1 MIPSRVRAG
10 ALGAML
16 MIVALALATPGIAF
30 GAAAWTITR
39 SPGSMKALSTAT
51 FSLVATNIGSG
62 GHSSAIGCVTVSI
75 PSPFT
80 VHSAA
85 VSSASG
91 HLWTASVAKSGSA
104 STVTVRATANS
115 QRLSAKKVESVSFTV
130 NVTAGVSP
138 GAHQWTA
145 NAFIFFGC
153 TASYGQPI
161 VMIVTIGALPVNLPP
176 VAVADLLT
184 VPENGT
190 LIAPAPGL
198 LANDIDANG
207 DPLTAQLVTG
217 PSHGVLALAANGS
230 YKYVP
235 AANYSGA
242 DSFTYRASDGVAVSP
257 PALVSVTVIPA
268 PAATPTP
275 PRATPRPTPVGSP
288 LATSAATPIESSTGT
303 GPPGANG
310 SPAAS
315 SRPGQGQGSSASPA
329 ATPALAVAGGPDDP
343 IPPFSLDMTFAGL
356 QFDWFIPAAVVGG
369 PGLLVILAIALQ
381 LFGALAWLPAVRRH
395 LGGAGSRRSD
405 RST

>member
-1 MIPSRVRAG
+1 MIRSRVRAG

-16 MIVALALATPGIAF
+16 MTVALALATPGIAF

-62 GHSSAIGCVTVSI
+62 GHSNAIGCVTVSI
-75 PSPFT
+75 PSQFT
-80 VHSAA
+80 VNSGA

-91 HLWTASVAKSGSA
+91 HLWTASVAKSGST
-104 STVTVRATANS
+104 STVTVRAKANS

-161 VMIVTIGALPVNLPP
+161 VMTVTIGALPNLPP

-184 VPENGT
+184 VPEDGT
-190 LIAPAPGL
+190 LIGAAPGL
-198 LANDIDANG
+198 LANDIDADG
-207 DPLTAQLVTG
+207 DPLTAQLVAG
-217 PSHGVLALAANGS
+217 PSHGALALAANGS

-257 PALVSVTVIPA
+257 PALVSVTVTPA

-275 PRATPRPTPVGSP
+275 PRATPRPIPVGSP
-288 LATSAATPIESSTGT
+288 LATSAATPIESSTST
-303 GPPGANG
+303 GPPRPNG

-315 SRPGQGQGSSASPA
+315 SVPGQGQGSSASPA

-369 PGLLVILAIALQ
+369 PGLLVIVAIALQ
-381 LFGALAWLPAVRRH
+381 LFGALAWLPAVRRY

-405 RST
+405 RPT